1 MNQKMKIGPTIFNAQ
16 WNALTAARCLLRVD
30 GRTVIERCLCG
41 SFGLVRT
48 DTDAGQY
55 DAAMSSV
62 KLMKSS
68 WPAGKNPEG
77 EKVEF
82 MRVGGAEWKK
92 YRIAG
97 TSETDGVLNLTLE
110 AEFA

>member
-1 MNQKMKIGPTIFNAQ
+1 MGQTIFNAQ
-16 WNALTAARCLLRVD
+16 WNGLSAARARLRVD
-30 GRTVIERCLCG
+30 ERTIIERCLCG

-55 DAAMSSV
+55 DAAISSV
-62 KLMKSS
+62 KLMKTD
-68 WPAGKNPEG
+68 WPAGKKPEG
-77 EKVEF
+77 ATVEF
-82 MRVGGAEWKK
+82 MRVGGVEWKK
-92 YRIAG
+92 YRVAG